1 VAQDRRPVLPRIQ
14 QQHPGKPPPL
24 VRSMHRHRSPA
35 GCRRPSLIHRMRT
48 SVINVDGSARA

>member
-35 GCRRPSLIHRMRT
+35 GCRRPSLIHRMHLR
-48 SVINVDGSARA
+48 D